1 MDKTNLAKSYDI
13 DSHRRANA
21 NPADWKVIE
30 RDRFLNHLQDSGKR
44 KLLEIGAGTGID
56 SLYFKDHGLK
66 VTSIDLSSEMVRY
79 CRERGVQAYVKRSER
94 ISFGA
99 FAS

>member
-79 CRERGVQAYVKRSER
+79 CRERGLQAYVKRSEE
-94 ISFGA
+94 
-99 FAS
+99 